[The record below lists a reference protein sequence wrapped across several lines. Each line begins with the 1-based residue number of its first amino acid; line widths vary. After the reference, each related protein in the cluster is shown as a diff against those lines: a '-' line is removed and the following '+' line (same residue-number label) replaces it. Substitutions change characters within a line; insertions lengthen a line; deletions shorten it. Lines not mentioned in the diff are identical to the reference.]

1 MTHSQDL
8 VRPRTAPT
16 GLAAGLGATLDAL
29 ARVAPRLAGR
39 AALELWRRPGR
50 PAPVGPDERA
60 VLAEARVGVAGPA
73 GHPVVTYT
81 WGNGARPV
89 LLVHGWAARA
99 SRFAD
104 LVTAL
109 LADGWS
115 PVAYDAWAHGST
127 RGPARTV
134 LEHHAVIDEL
144 DGRYGPFE
152 GVVAHS
158 FGVPVTLYA
167 ARHGLVADRLVA
179 ISGMGDFGYA
189 RRHVLPAAGAGPTVN
204 KELRRAIER
213 RWFDGD
219 TGIWDRFSA
228 HPAPGRD
235 ILVVH
240 DTGDR
245 VVDRRAGRP
254 GDRGVRPASD
264 PAGDER
270 PRARADPA
278 RPGGGRRDRRLPGRE
293 GVVSVV
299 AYRRGT
305 AGDRAALERLLSGL
319 SPAPACSASA
329 PRCCR

>member
-1 MTHSQDL
+1 MTLSQAP
-8 VRPRTAPT
+8 VRQTAPT
-16 GLAAGLGATLDAL
+16 GLAAGLAAGLGAMLDAL
-29 ARVAPRLAGR
+29 ARVAPRLAGQ

-50 PAPVGPDERA
+50 PALVGPDERA
-60 VLAEARVGVAGPA
+60 VLAAARVGVAGPA

-104 LVTAL
+104 LVSAL

-134 LEHHAVIDEL
+134 LDHQAVIAEL
-144 DGRYGPFE
+144 DERYGPFE

-167 ARHGLVADRLVA
+167 ARHGLAADRLVA
-179 ISGMGDFGYA
+179 ISGMGDFGSLVDTFCL
-189 RRHVLPAAGAGPTVN
+189 RLGAGPTVN

-245 VVDRRAGRP
+245 VVDRRQADLVTAAYG
-254 GDRGVRPASD
+254 
-264 PAGDER
+264 
-270 PRARADPA
+270 PRATLLETSGLGHGRILRDP
-278 RPGGGRRDRRLPGRE
+278 
-293 GVVSVV
+293 GVVAAAVDFLG
-299 AYRRGT
+299 A
-305 AGDRAALERLLSGL
+305 RAS
-319 SPAPACSASA
+319 
-329 PRCCR
+329 